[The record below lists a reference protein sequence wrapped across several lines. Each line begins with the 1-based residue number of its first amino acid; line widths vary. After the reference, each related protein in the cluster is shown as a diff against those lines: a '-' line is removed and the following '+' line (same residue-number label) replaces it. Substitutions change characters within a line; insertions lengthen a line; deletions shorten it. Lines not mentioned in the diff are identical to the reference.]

1 MKVSNLSSCSSMY
14 KFGSGDL
21 SLCCPAALLSSSVNE
36 GVTWG
41 NIVESVKSREFEGVS
56 WEECYCEPQLPPRGE
71 VCLATQTPPSY
82 GRVEAGSSQDL
93 LFSIYLCCEISVCGS
108 VCLCKLLWV
117 HKSVFVS
124 AQSIYVFMQASV
136 QACICLVC
144 WCCLVPVPCF
154 FSGGLGTQGMATA
167 CCWF

>member
-1 MKVSNLSSCSSMY
+1 M
-14 KFGSGDL
+14 
-21 SLCCPAALLSSSVNE
+21 
-36 GVTWG
+36 
-41 NIVESVKSREFEGVS
+41 ESVKSREFEGVS

-71 VCLATQTPPSY
+71 VCLATQTPLSY

-154 FSGGLGTQGMATA
+154 FLGV
-167 CCWF
+167 